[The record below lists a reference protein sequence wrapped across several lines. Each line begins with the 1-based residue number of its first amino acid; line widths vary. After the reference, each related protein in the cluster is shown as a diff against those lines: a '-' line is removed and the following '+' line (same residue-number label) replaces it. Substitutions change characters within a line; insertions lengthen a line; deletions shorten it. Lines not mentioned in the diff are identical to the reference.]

1 VGWVSKVVTSAVG
14 LPRGT
19 DPAVASSLKK
29 EIEALLTVVLGTH
42 QWQVELLLRADEIA
56 GALSRLSAPA
66 ARR

>member
-1 VGWVSKVVTSAVG
+1 MGWESKVVTSAAG

-19 DPAVASSLKK
+19 DPTVASSLKK
-29 EIEALLTVVLGTH
+29 EIEALLTIVLGTH